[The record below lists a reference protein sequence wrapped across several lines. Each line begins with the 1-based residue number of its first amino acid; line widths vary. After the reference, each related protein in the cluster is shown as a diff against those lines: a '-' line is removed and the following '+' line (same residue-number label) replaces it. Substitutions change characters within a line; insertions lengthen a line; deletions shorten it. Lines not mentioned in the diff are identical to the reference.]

1 MSIERKISKVEQK
14 LLLTP
19 IKAYIN
25 AKYNIV
31 VERNDTIGLKPPYL
45 IVGNHVTDWDPL
57 FINCY
62 VEEPISFVAAASAF
76 RKPFM
81 KKVLNYAGAIPK
93 TKSRTDTSTIRNILK
108 AKKANRVIGLFPEG
122 NRNWNGLPEPIFYS
136 TVKLMKSLNIP
147 IIVVNIKGGYLSSPR
162 WAMEPR
168 KGKVSLTFRKVWDIG
183 DLKEMTHDEIFEQL
197 QKELY
202 VDDFKWNENERISF
216 KGRNLAEGIER
227 YLYMCPSCQHLTTI
241 RSEGDYVSCNQ
252 CHYKVK
258 YNEYGLFEQMN
269 KPLHFKY
276 IYEWSNWQSETL
288 LNLMKNKETH
298 EQLLKC
304 FKEQVHVTKSLKDGT
319 FVDHGVFTMTIE
331 NQVIHLTSEN
341 GEVSIQLPILEL
353 DGVNLFKQLVLNFFF
368 EEQHYHIELK
378 NDHGPSYMWLQYII
392 LMQKNANPERDLEF

>member
-1 MSIERKISKVEQK
+1 MSLKRKISKVEQK

-25 AKYNIV
+25 ANYNIV

-81 KKVLNYAGAIPK
+81 KKVLNYAGAISK

-136 TVKLMKSLNIP
+136 TVKLMESLNIP

-168 KGKVSLTFRKVWDIG
+168 KGKISLTFRKVWDIG
-183 DLKEMTHDEIFEQL
+183 DLKDMTHEEIFEQL

-202 VDDFKWNENERISF
+202 VNDFEWNENERVSF

-227 YLYMCPSCQHLTTI
+227 YLYMCPSCENTTTI

-252 CHYKVK
+252 CLYKVK
-258 YNEYGLFEQMN
+258 YNEYGLFEEVN
-269 KPLHFKY
+269 KPIRFEY
-276 IYEWSNWQSETL
+276 IYDWNNWQSEAL
-288 LNLMKNKETH
+288 LKLMNKKETH
-298 EQLLKC
+298 IQLVRH
-304 FKEQVHVTKSLKDGT
+304 FKEQVHVTKVLKDGT
-319 FVDHGVFTMTIE
+319 QVDHGLMTMTIE
-331 NQVIHLTSEN
+331 NQLIHLTSEN
-341 GEVSIQLPILEL
+341 GNTCMKFPISVL
-353 DGVNLFKQLVLNFFF
+353 DGVNLFKQLILNFFYK
-368 EEQHYHIELK
+368 EQHYHIEL
-378 NDHGPSYMWLQYII
+378 NNERGPSYMWLQYIE
-392 LMQKNANPERDLEF
+392 LMQKNVNPERELEL